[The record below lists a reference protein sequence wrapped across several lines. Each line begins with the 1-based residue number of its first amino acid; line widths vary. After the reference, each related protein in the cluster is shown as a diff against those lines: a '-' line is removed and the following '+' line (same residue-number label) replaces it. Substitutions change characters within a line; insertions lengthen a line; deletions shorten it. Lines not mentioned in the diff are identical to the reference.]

1 VTDYEALFLRE
12 QRPYLDRYLANEPFP
27 PFEVEIQMSSSCNL
41 SCSWCVG
48 SKLSGKRLKNRID
61 KENIYDIVDGL
72 LATEINGLKI
82 KRVKFSGFIGEP
94 LVVREATLRGIRT
107 LSRGGV
113 EVGLF
118 TNGTLMT
125 EDTWDTLGGISY
137 VHVSQLTPKA
147 LENIRGLAHRRRSW
161 GKVKINVGVVVVSR
175 NVAELKVLAA
185 LARGAGADSVR
196 FKYDITASTAYGAEI
211 AVDAAKVMVK
221 SKDFDVIE
229 VPRYAQVWEHTKG
242 CHFQNFL
249 GTIGSDGGVYMCDH
263 TTTPDAICHGNA
275 LERSFHDIWM
285 KRLEHACVCKCSTCP
300 PYGDA
305 VNRFID
311 GGCGESS

>member
-1 VTDYEALFLRE
+1 MTDYEALFLRE
-12 QRPYLDRYLANEPFP
+12 QQPYLDRYLANEPFP

-48 SKLSGKRLKNRID
+48 SKLSGKRLPNTLRANNIHRIT
-61 KENIYDIVDGL
+61 DGL
-72 LATEINGLKI
+72 LACEINGLKI

-94 LVVREATLRGIRT
+94 LVNKAATLLGMRLLRQAGM
-107 LSRGGV
+107 S
-113 EVGLF
+113 VGLF
-118 TNGTLMT
+118 TNGTLM
-125 EDTWDTLGGISY
+125 DPGTWDEVAQIDY
-137 VHVSQLTPKA
+137 VHISQLTPEA
-147 LENIRGLAHRRRSW
+147 LENIRGLRCFVGTH
-161 GKVKINVGVVVVSR
+161 GPKINVGVVVTPDNAPAST
-175 NVAELKVLAA
+175 VLAA
-185 LARGAGADSVR
+185 MAKGAGADSVR
-196 FKYDITASTAYGAEI
+196 FKHDITRDVYPAGRDHVA
-211 AVDAAKVMVK
+211 AAKIWLHI
-221 SKDFDVIE
+221 SDGFDVHV
-229 VPRYAQVWEHTKG
+229 VPTPVSAWDHTKG

-285 KRLEHACVCKCSTCP
+285 KRLEHACVCSCSTCP

-305 VNRFID
+305 INRFID

>member
-1 VTDYEALFLRE
+1 MTDYEALFLRE
-12 QRPYLDRYLANEPFP
+12 QRPYLDRYLAGEPFP

-48 SKLSGKRLKNRID
+48 SKLSGKRLKNTLRANNIHRIT
-61 KENIYDIVDGL
+61 DGL
-72 LATEINGLKI
+72 LACEINGLKI

-94 LVVREATLRGIRT
+94 LVNKAATLQGMRLLRKA
-107 LSRGGV
+107 GV

-118 TNGTLMT
+118 TNGELMT
-125 EDTWDTLGGISY
+125 EDTWDTLSFMDY

-147 LENIRGLAHRRRSW
+147 LKNIRGLVAHRGDDRL
-161 GKVKINVGVVVVSR
+161 KINVGYVIHS
-175 NVAELKVLAA
+175 AGYSSHDAYAAAA
-185 LARGAGADSVR
+185 LAKGAGADSIR
-196 FKYDITASTAYGAEI
+196 FKYDITRPYRGRSEEVEEAFGDLADDS
-211 AVDAAKVMVK
+211 
-221 SKDFDVIE
+221 FDVIE
-229 VPRYAQVWEHTKG
+229 VPRYAQVWDHTKG